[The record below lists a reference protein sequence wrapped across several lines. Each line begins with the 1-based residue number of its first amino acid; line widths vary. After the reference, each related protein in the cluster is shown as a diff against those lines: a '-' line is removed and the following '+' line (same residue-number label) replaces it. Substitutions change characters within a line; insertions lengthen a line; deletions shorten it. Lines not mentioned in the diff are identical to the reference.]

1 MARTE
6 EKGSNSHVN
15 ATQGNHFLK
24 AIGISSC
31 FVYPT
36 KAFHLSAADGGERES
51 LYQMSKFKTIS

>member
-1 MARTE
+1 ME

-15 ATQGNHFLK
+15 ATQGNHFLE

-31 FVYPT
+31 ILFVYPT